1 MRLGVHYKMKKY
13 RKLIQFAF
21 LLIFFFIISKGNMFI
36 WLGLFLISLIGAT
49 IFGRFYCGY
58 ICPMNTVMGA
68 TGILSKKLNCRTKSV
83 PKVLRSKYLPW
94 IVLLLMIGTM
104 VLSKKVFHQEVPIL
118 ILLMAVSILVTL
130 RYEEWVFHNHICPYG
145 ALLSLTGRWAKF
157 STKVEPNLCIGCK
170 KCETVCPSKA
180 ISVNSETKVAQIDP
194 STCHQCQACT
204 LVCPKN
210 AILYTG
216 RLK

>member
-1 MRLGVHYKMKKY
+1 MRVGVHHKMKKY
-13 RKLIQFAF
+13 RKLIQLAF
-21 LLIFFFIISKGNMFI
+21 LFIFFFIIAKGNMFI
-36 WLGLFLISLIGAT
+36 WLGLFLISLMGAA

-58 ICPMNTVMGA
+58 ICPMNTAMGA
-68 TGILSKKLNCRTKSV
+68 TEKLSKKLNWRTKSV
-83 PKVLRSKYLPW
+83 PKVLQSKYLPW
-94 IVLLLMIGTM
+94 SVLLMMVATM
-104 VLSKKVFHQEVPIL
+104 VLSKKAFHQEVPIL

-157 STKVEPNLCIGCK
+157 STKVESDLCIGCK

-180 ISVNSETKVAQIDP
+180 ISVDRLTKVAQINP

-204 LVCPKN
+204 MVCPKN
-210 AILYTG
+210 AIHYTG